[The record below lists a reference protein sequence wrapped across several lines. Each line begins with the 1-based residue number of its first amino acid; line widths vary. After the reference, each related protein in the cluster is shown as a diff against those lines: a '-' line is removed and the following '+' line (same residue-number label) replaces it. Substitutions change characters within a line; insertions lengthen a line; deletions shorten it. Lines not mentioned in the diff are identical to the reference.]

1 MIWLMLFQYQIPLCL
16 NRRRHDLR
24 YLSKEDFKDELSSV
38 ENKRKNCRR
47 DDENSAAEYG
57 LK

>member
-1 MIWLMLFQYQIPLCL
+1 MICLMLFQYQIPLYL

-38 ENKRKNCRR
+38 EN
-47 DDENSAAEYG
+47 
-57 LK
+57 